1 MIDAQLSR
9 YGVLAS
15 QVPVVNPAAKIHF
28 VGPTAAAWY
37 GDFLA
42 TYGPDADGGSRVF
55 ASIALAVANA
65 NVVASRGDVILVLPG
80 HTETVSAAGG
90 IALSKAGLTIIG
102 LGGGT
107 LKPTITYDT
116 AATATTTV
124 SAADVTIENIVFTAN
139 YADIVKVFDLST
151 AKNFTIRKC
160 DFKATAT
167 NMNFLAIVDTNTT
180 NNAADGLVVQD
191 CTWVEPDAA
200 TVSMLDIDA
209 DIDGLVFRRNYLN
222 IGVNTNDLP
231 AIAGV
236 ATGKDLTNVRIEEND
251 IVRLNDANPLLIV
264 VDTTTANTGIIRE
277 NYVRHLDT
285 AGELLVT
292 AGTNFGF
299 FDNKAT
305 AAVDASA
312 YLLPA
317 TDS

>member
-9 YGVLAS
+9 YGILAG
-15 QVPVVNPAAKIHF
+15 QVPTINPAAKIHF
-28 VGPTAAAWY
+28 VGPSAAAWY
-37 GDFLA
+37 GDFVS
-42 TYGPDADGGSRVF
+42 TYGPDADGGARVF
-55 ASIALAVANA
+55 ASLATAAANA

-102 LGGGT
+102 IGNGT
-107 LKPTITYDT
+107 LKPTITYNT

-124 SAADVTIENIVFTAN
+124 SAADITIQNIVYSAN

-151 AKNFTIRKC
+151 AKNFTLRGC

-180 NNAADGLVVQD
+180 DNAADGLTID
-191 CTWVEPDAA
+191 GCTWVEPDAA

-209 DIDGLVFRRNYLN
+209 DVDGLVVQDCYIN

-236 ATGKDLTNVRIEEND
+236 ATGKDLSNARILNNT

-264 VDTTTANTGIIRE
+264 ADTTTANTGVVKG

-312 YLLPA
+312 YLLPT